1 MELLWR
7 SELVKQKQK
16 PMIVAIVVV
25 VVVVEFCHLQFSA
38 SY

>member
-7 SELVKQKQK
+7 SELVKQK
-16 PMIVAIVVV
+16 PMIVAIVVVVV

>member
-1 MELLWR
+1 MELLLR
-7 SELVKQKQK
+7 SELVKQK